1 MRETAVVDHPLPL
14 LPPPVQPGDTI
25 GLFCPA
31 GPIRNMQAVE
41 QGIACLQNLGFRVKC
56 SRKFRQENDP
66 NVYLAAADIDRAQ
79 ELQSLW
85 QDDEVAALM
94 AVRGGFGCLRLL
106 EFLDFSFIRTRPKL
120 VVGFSD
126 LTALLAA
133 IHRQTGL
140 IGLHGPVVSTLA
152 SIDRS
157 SRQCLLAR
165 MTGDFSSRS
174 GNSTMKILCPGTATG
189 PLIVGNLTTL
199 IHLIGTPY
207 EPQFGE
213 AILVLEDTGEPIYR
227 IDRML
232 TQLAGAGKFNQLA
245 GLIIG
250 SFDTGQGVDF
260 DEGQYQLLQERIL
273 ELTAEKNCPVW
284 SNFPLG
290 HGEQNH
296 ALPYG
301 MVASMEADGSL
312 GLHPELARGMG
323 ERQK

>member
-1 MRETAVVDHPLPL
+1 
-14 LPPPVQPGDTI
+14 
-25 GLFCPA
+25 
-31 GPIRNMQAVE
+31 MQSVE
-41 QGIACLQNLGFRVKC
+41 QGIACLRELGLRVKC
-56 SRKFRQENDP
+56 SRKFRQESDP
-66 NVYLAAADIDRAQ
+66 DVYLAAADIDRAQ

-106 EFLDFSFIRTRPKL
+106 ELLDFTMFRDNPKL
-120 VVGFSD
+120 IVGFSD

-152 SIDRS
+152 SSDRS
-157 SRQCLLAR
+157 SRQYLLAR
-165 MTGDFSSRS
+165 LTGDFSSRP
-174 GNSTMKILCPGTATG
+174 GNGDVRILRPGTATG

-213 AILVLEDTGEPIYR
+213 AILVLEDTGEPMYR

-250 SFDTGQGVDF
+250 SFDAGRGADF

-273 ELTAEKNCPVW
+273 ELTAEKGCPVW

-290 HGEQNH
+290 HGVRNH

-301 MVASMEADGSL
+301 MAASMDNEGNLRLHPDQARSL
-312 GLHPELARGMG
+312 GEG
-323 ERQK
+323 EK

>member
-1 MRETAVVDHPLPL
+1 MVDHPLPL

-56 SRKFRQENDP
+56 SRKFRQESDP
-66 NVYLAAADIDRAQ
+66 NVYLAAPDVDRSG
-79 ELQSLW
+79 ELQQLW

-106 EFLDFSFIRTRPKL
+106 ELLDFTMFRDNPKL
-120 VVGFSD
+120 IIGFSD

-133 IHRQTGL
+133 IHRKTRL
-140 IGLHGPVVSTLA
+140 IGLHGPVVSTIA
-152 SIDRS
+152 SSDRS

-165 MTGDFSSRS
+165 LTGDFSSCS
-174 GNSTMKILCPGTATG
+174 GNSTMKILRQGTVTG

-207 EPQFGE
+207 EPQFDE
-213 AILVLEDTGEPIYR
+213 AILVLEDTGESLYK

-232 TQLAGAGKFNQLA
+232 TQLALAGKFKQLA

-250 SFDTGQGVDF
+250 SFDAGQGADF
-260 DEGQYQLLQERIL
+260 DEGQLQLLQERIL
-273 ELTAEKNCPVW
+273 ELTAEKGYPVW

-290 HGEQNH
+290 HGMRNH

-312 GLHPELARGMG
+312 GLHPELACGMG
-323 ERQK
+323 KRQK